1 VFTARGHGVESE
13 RETGIAALRFSVR
26 SLRSAFEK
34 RSGAGRELERDF
46 TTLRDDSPFLR
57 AAVEKRSGPA
67 LSVENSA
74 RSRCSAIEKRSE
86 PSLIIE
92 IVGSHSHTYGS
103 VTFYEFLKFPNSFRA
118 VRTHS

>member
-1 VFTARGHGVESE
+1 V
-13 RETGIAALRFSVR
+13 TGIAALRFSVR

-34 RSGAGRELERDF
+34 QSGAGREWERYF
-46 TTLRDDSPFLR
+46 TALRDDSRFLR
-57 AAVEKRSGPA
+57 PAVEKRSGPA
-67 LSVENSA
+67 LSVENTA
-74 RSRCSAIEKRSE
+74 RSRCSAIEKRSA

-103 VTFYEFLKFPNSFRA
+103 VSFYEFLKSPNSFRV